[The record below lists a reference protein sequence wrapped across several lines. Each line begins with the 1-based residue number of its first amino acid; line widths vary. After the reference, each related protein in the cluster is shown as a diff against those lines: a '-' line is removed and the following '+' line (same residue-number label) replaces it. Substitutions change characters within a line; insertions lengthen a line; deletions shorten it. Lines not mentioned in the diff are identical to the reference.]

1 MTPVA
6 VLEPVQLSGITISR
20 ATLHNE
26 DEIRRKDIRIG
37 DHVLIQRSGEVIPKI
52 VSVMKE
58 RRTGKE
64 HKFDFP
70 KICPVCQSSTFKP
83 EGEVIARCVNPSCPA
98 KLRESLLHF
107 AQRRAMNIEGLG
119 DALIDQLLDKKLVR
133 NIPDI
138 YSLQLEDLANL
149 ERMGIKSSQNL
160 LKEIE
165 TSKKRDLDR
174 LIFALGMRYVG
185 ERTAQVLSSHFK
197 ILDALASAPADEL
210 LEIEDV
216 GPKVT
221 ESIIF
226 FFMQPENKDLIKR
239 LKNAGLNFSAKK
251 IEINAETPLAGQTFV
266 LTGKLSQLTREKAR
280 EIIEDLGGMVVSS
293 VSQSTN
299 YIIIGESPG
308 SKLAQAQKLGIPAL
322 SESDFLKLIG

>member
-1 MTPVA
+1 M
-6 VLEPVQLSGITISR
+6 
-20 ATLHNE
+20 
-26 DEIRRKDIRIG
+26 
-37 DHVLIQRSGEVIPKI
+37 
-52 VSVMKE
+52 
-58 RRTGKE
+58 
-64 HKFDFP
+64 
-70 KICPVCQSSTFKP
+70 
-83 EGEVIARCVNPSCPA
+83 
-98 KLRESLLHF
+98 
-107 AQRRAMNIEGLG
+107 
-119 DALIDQLLDKKLVR
+119 
-133 NIPDI
+133 PDI

-165 TSKKRDLDR
+165 ASKKRDLHR

-197 ILDALASAPADEL
+197 TLDALASAPTDDL

-216 GPKVT
+216 GPKVS

-226 FFMQPENKDLIKR
+226 FFMQPENKELIKR
-239 LKNAGLNFSAKK
+239 LKNVGLNFSTKK
-251 IEINAETPLAGQTFV
+251 IEIDAETHLAGLTFV

-293 VSQSTN
+293 ISQSTN

-322 SESDFLKLIG
+322 KESEFLRLIER